1 MFFIDLVKFDEE
13 QLLICLSKTIL
24 LISCNLLKCQNSII
38 VTSEGKEKLIHQ
50 KKRYTMIVQKK
61 LIALFMIVIII
72 VFAQCNKNDGIVQ
85 NEKLDP
91 VLVKEGKDIF
101 RFDTFGDEDF
111 WSGLLHLDKAIAGNG
126 HGGYGP
132 GVSPKTALAVGLK
145 VDAEALPASVVNGI
159 QTGAVNLDDP
169 ANTLALLKLNA
180 VVGVKGTFNEDGT
193 LKTIGITCAACHST
207 VDDSFAPGIGKR
219 LDGWPNRDLN
229 VGAIVS
235 LTDNAQP
242 IANMLHVDEG
252 TLRTVL
258 GMWGPG
264 KFGAVLFMDG
274 KALQPNGT
282 VAANLIPAAFGLR
295 NVSLTTYTG
304 WGDISYW
311 NAFVANLEMHGK
323 GNFTDPRLNNSVKYP
338 IAVENNFFNV
348 INNPDLITSKL
359 PALKAYQHSID
370 APKPASNSYD
380 MAAAGRGK
388 GLFINKA
395 KCATCHAPQ
404 FYKNPAAI
412 LHTAEEI
419 GIDDFE
425 AKRSPTGKYRTPPLE
440 GLFARAK
447 GGFYHDGRFATIP
460 DVIKHYNS
468 HLKLN
473 LSVTEQQDLAEYLK
487 SL

>member
-1 MFFIDLVKFDEE
+1 MIYKK
-13 QLLICLSKTIL
+13 Q
-24 LISCNLLKCQNSII
+24 II
-38 VTSEGKEKLIHQ
+38 
-50 KKRYTMIVQKK
+50 
-61 LIALFMIVIII
+61 IALMLLVVVGFT
-72 VFAQCNKNDGIVQ
+72 QCKKGND
-85 NEKLDP
+85 NNDP
-91 VLVKEGKDIF
+91 KVPDQTLVNEGKDIF

-111 WSGLLHLDKAIAGNG
+111 WSNLLHIDKAVAGAANG
-126 HGGYGP
+126 GFGA

-145 VDAEALPASVVNGI
+145 VDAEALPANIVAGI
-159 QTGAVNLDDP
+159 QSGAVDLDDP
-169 ANTLALLKLNA
+169 ATTLALLKLNS
-180 VVGVKGTFNEDGT
+180 VVGVKGTFNENGS
-193 LKTIGITCAACHST
+193 LKSIGITCAACHST

-229 VGAIVS
+229 VGTIIS

-242 IANMLHVDEG
+242 IADMLHVDEQ

-264 KFGAVLFMDG
+264 KFGATLFMDG

-282 VAANLIPAAFGLR
+282 VAANLIPAAFGLKD
-295 NVSLTTYTG
+295 VSLTTYTG

-323 GNFTDPRLNNSVKYP
+323 GNFSDARLNDPIKYP
-338 IAVENNFFNV
+338 IAVENGFFNV
-348 INNPDLITSKL
+348 TNTPDLITSKL
-359 PALKAYQHSID
+359 PALKAYQHSIA
-370 APKPASNSYD
+370 APKPPAGSFD
-380 MAAAGRGK
+380 VAAAARGK
-388 GLFINKA
+388 ALFINKA
-395 KCATCHAPQ
+395 QCASCHSPQ
-404 FYKNPAAI
+404 TYANTTTILKTPA
-412 LHTAEEI
+412 EI

-460 DVIKHYNS
+460 DVIDHYNNFKS
-468 HLKLN
+468 LN
-473 LSVTEQQDLAEYLK
+473 LTSSEKQDLAEYLK